1 MADRTEQYWF
11 DGNDDCRTQ
20 RRKKQRFQRNQA
32 RGLSLAAMM
41 FELRKSYQLLFITLN
56 VDKRYRDD
64 VNFWTMQRMRR
75 ALFQRIRDAHAHERR
90 RRNMGRPLEDDERT
104 IFHDII
110 GLVWRQETGYDGGS
124 EHVHLVVFVSVSRRD
139 HVRACEELGMAWN
152 RITKWGSFDNA
163 NRYARTYSK
172 KWGIAIGYV
181 HRNDEEKRG
190 ALHKL
195 IGLYMSKVVQEPL
208 DRDEDDKLFGVRYFG

>member
-1 MADRTEQYWF
+1 MFDSSKKYWF
-11 DGNDDCRTQ
+11 DRNDDSHTR
-20 RRKKQRFQRNQA
+20 RRKKQRFVRNQ
-32 RGLSLAAMM
+32 RTGLEFEEDM
-41 FELRKSYQLLFITLN
+41 FELCKSHQILFPTLN
-56 VDKRYRDD
+56 VNERFRDD
-64 VNFWTMQRMRR
+64 VGFRTMQKFRGT
-75 ALFQRIRDAHAHERR
+75 LFQRIKDAHAYERYR
-90 RRNMGRPLEDDERT
+90 RSIGRPLKDHERT
-104 IFHDII
+104 ILHDIH
-110 GLVWRQETGYDGGS
+110 GLIWRQETGYDGGC

-163 NRYARTYSK
+163 NRYAHTYSK
-172 KWGIAIGYV
+172 KWGVAIGYV

-208 DRDEDDKLFGVRYFG
+208 DRDADDKLFGVRYFG